1 MTLFGSFEQVSA
13 RMPPNG
19 EPAKADDL
27 NIAADGRS
35 NGWRVDKVNN
45 AHLSS
50 SQPRLAG
57 SPKRAGCQVLVLSLH
72 NHWTVTKKPGQPFT
86 SEELTL
92 LGDEM

>member
-1 MTLFGSFEQVSA
+1 MRLFGPFKQVSA

-19 EPAKADDL
+19 EAGKADDW

-35 NGWRVDKVNN
+35 NGWRVVKFNN
-45 AHLSS
+45 ALLSS
-50 SQPRLAG
+50 SQPRQAG